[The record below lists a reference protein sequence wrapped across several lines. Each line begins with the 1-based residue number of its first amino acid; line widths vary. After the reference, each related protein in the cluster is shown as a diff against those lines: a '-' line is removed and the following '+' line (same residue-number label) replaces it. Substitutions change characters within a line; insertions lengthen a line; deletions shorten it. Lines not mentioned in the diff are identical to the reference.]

1 MNFACE
7 QEAQDFLAANPDIE
21 LFELVFIPRRQRRAA
36 RQAAAQRRD
45 ALAVYRGGRPLPS
58 TILGLT
64 MNGEDVEDS
73 GLVWDVGDIDC
84 RAPLSGSLVRL
95 PWRRDPDGGGAGQ
108 HAPERGPARQRRRSA
123 APPGADHRRAEER
136 GYHPGDGR
144 RAGVLPARP

>member
-21 LFELVFIPRRQRRAA
+21 LFELFILDANGVPRGKLLH
-36 RQAAAQRRD
+36 RD
-45 ALAVYRGGRPLPS
+45 ELLAVYRSGRPLPS

-84 RAPLSGSLVRL
+84 RAYPLSGSLVRL
-95 PWRRDPDGGGAGQ
+95 PWRQIPTAAVQVSMHPSEGS
-108 HAPERGPARQRRRSA
+108 ARQRRRSA
-123 APPGADHRRAEER
+123 APPGAHHRRAEER
-136 GYHPGDGR
+136 GLSPGDGR